1 MRTVPSLPPP
11 ISIPEEGPEVK
22 ALGSSRA
29 ARRVTEPAKP
39 PRVVNRYGGGGANA
53 EESGDEHQRSGED
66 RRKLC
71 RRIDKDASPLMDTR
85 ADRDRRHRNRRQEDI
100 KTNVEEKA

>member
-22 ALGSSRA
+22 ALGSIRA

-39 PRVVNRYGGGGANA
+39 PRVVNRYSRGASA
-53 EESGDEHQRSGED
+53 EESGGEHQRSGED